1 MEALQYQPLSQFL
14 AKVPDPRRPG
24 MCDHNLLDILIIAV
38 CAVICGADEWQ
49 DIEDFG
55 HCKENWFKTF
65 LELPAGIPS
74 KYTFRRVFCLLDPVA
89 FETCFTSWIKQTLTE
104 ISGSQH
110 LAIDG
115 KAIKGSRTKG
125 KKPVLLVSAWSVK
138 LGLVLGQERV
148 DQKSNEI
155 TAIPKLLK
163 ALELK
168 GCLVTL
174 DAMGCQKKV
183 AKQCIE
189 QGADYILAVKGNQKK
204 LYKGIEALFTTAEHQ
219 RERHDYMQSRDKG
232 HGRIETR
239 CCWVISDL
247 ANLETAEE
255 WPGLKQVA
263 VVQSDRQINGKVTTA
278 LRFYI
283 MSRSM
288 TAKEMM
294 EISRN
299 HWSVENNLHWVLDVA
314 FSEDACQIKTG
325 NGAENF
331 SILRRI
337 ALNAIKANKGKRS
350 IKSHRKLAGWNHK
363 HLKTLLC
370 SVVLD

>member
-1 MEALQYQPLSQFL
+1 MEATQHQPLSQFL
-14 AKVPDPRRPG
+14 AKVPDPRYPR

-49 DIEDFG
+49 DMEDFG
-55 HCKENWFKTF
+55 HCKEDWFKTF

-74 KYTFRRVFCLLDPVA
+74 KYTFRRVFCLLDPAA
-89 FETCFTSWIKQTLTE
+89 FEACFTAWIKQTLTE

-115 KAIKGSRTKG
+115 KVIKGSKAKG
-125 KKPVLLVSAWSVK
+125 KKPVLLVSAWSVE

-183 AKQCIE
+183 AKQCVE
-189 QGADYILAVKGNQKK
+189 QGADYVLAVKGNQKK
-204 LYKGIEALFTTAEHQ
+204 LYKGIEALFANEKHQ
-219 RERHDYMQSRDKG
+219 PKLHDYVEARDKG
-232 HGRIETR
+232 HGRVETR
-239 CCWVISDL
+239 CCWVINDL
-247 ANLETAEE
+247 SGLETAAD

-263 VVQSDRQINGKVTTA
+263 VVQNDRQINGKVTTA

-283 MSRSM
+283 MSRAMSAEDM
-288 TAKEMM
+288 L

-299 HWSVENNLHWVLDVA
+299 HWAVENNLHWVLDVA

-350 IKSHRKLAGWNHK
+350 IKSHRKLAGWNHR
-363 HLKTLLC
+363 HLKMLLC